1 MSQWMAKLRSY
12 NHFGD
17 LLERDVQKERK
28 LIKTKNTI
36 IGALCTISILQGPL
50 FLE

>member
-1 MSQWMAKLRSY
+1 MDGKIKVLQPFWG
-12 NHFGD
+12 F
-17 LLERDVQKERK
+17 LERDVQKERK